1 MAELNTGDGG
11 GGKKGSKKVRSK
23 KQNSKVDLT
32 AMVDLAFLLITFFM
46 LTTSLSKPQSMDLG
60 LPDKDD
66 DPTKNKDVKVDENRT
81 MTILLGDDN
90 KMKMYMGLLATPKIA
105 PKDMAYGKE
114 GIRKELLK
122 QRDAVIQYTGN
133 KDKGLIVIIKPSK
146 KSSYRNLVDILDEMA
161 ITDVPTYAIVNDY
174 TPEESK
180 LIGVDNAGAA
190 TAGPDAAAT
199 TEAPA
204 AE

>member
-11 GGKKGSKKVRSK
+11 GGKKGAKKVRSK
-23 KQNSKVDLT
+23 KLNSKVDLT

-66 DPTKNKDVKVDENRT
+66 DPSKNKDIKVDENRT
-81 MTILLGDDN
+81 MTLLLGENN
-90 KMKMYMGLLATPKIA
+90 KVKVYMGLLATPKVA
-105 PKDMAYGKE
+105 PKDISYGKE
-114 GIRKELLK
+114 GIRREILQREKE
-122 QRDAVIQYTGN
+122 VVEYTGN

-146 KSSYRNLVDILDEMA
+146 KSTYRNLVDILDEMA
-161 ITDVPTYAIVNDY
+161 ITKVPTYAIVNDY

-180 LIGVDNAGAA
+180 LIGIEDAGAKA
-190 TAGPDAAAT
+190 EGT
-199 TEAPA
+199 TPAPTPTP
-204 AE
+204 